1 MKIEYFI
8 LNTCFECKAI
18 IDLIR
23 LCVSVIF
30 LQLKVYFLYKIKKEH
45 KSSVGCRY
53 FLFIA
58 CDMDDYMYNQD
69 LL

>member
-8 LNTCFECKAI
+8 LNTFECKAI

-30 LQLKVYFLYKIKKEH
+30 LQLKVYFLYKIKKNIN
-45 KSSVGCRY
+45 R
-53 FLFIA
+53 
-58 CDMDDYMYNQD
+58 Q
-69 LL
+69 